1 MSVVA
6 ERIFRDTFAAGNDA
20 DEIDR
25 YCAGAFS
32 ADIQAREIAEPN
44 ALTLLVEAQDELV
57 AFAQLAFDSPNH
69 AAGAQRPATHLQRLY
84 VDREW
89 HGTGLAR
96 DIMDTVVGRAVE
108 SGAGELW
115 LAVWERN
122 DRAIAFYRKVGF
134 TVAGEQ
140 SFQLG
145 NELQRDLVMVRS
157 LRPGQPP
164 DG

>member
-25 YCAGAFS
+25 YCADAFS
-32 ADIQAREIAEPN
+32 ADIQAREIADPN
-44 ALTLLVEAQDELV
+44 ALTLLVEAGGELV
-57 AFAQLAFDSPNH
+57 AFAQLDFDSPNH
-69 AAGAQRPATHLQRLY
+69 AGDAQRPAMHLRRLY
-84 VDREW
+84 VDRAW
-89 HGTGLAR
+89 HGTGLAGSL
-96 DIMDTVVGRAVE
+96 MDSVVRRAVE
-108 SGAGELW
+108 SAAAELW

-122 DRAIAFYRKVGF
+122 DRAIAFYGKVGF

-145 NELQRDLVMVRS
+145 NEVQRDLVMVRA
-157 LRPGQPP
+157 LAPG
-164 DG
+164 